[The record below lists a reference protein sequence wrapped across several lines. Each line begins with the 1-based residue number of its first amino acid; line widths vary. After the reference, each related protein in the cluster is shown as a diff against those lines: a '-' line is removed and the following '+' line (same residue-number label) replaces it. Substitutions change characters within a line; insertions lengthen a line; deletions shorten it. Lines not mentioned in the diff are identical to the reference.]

1 MQRSLM
7 TLLLLFSIGLFSTKA
22 DPGKSV
28 SVYQKKPNDPE
39 AVFFTPE
46 KFNIKADGKMDVS
59 DALQAA
65 INQVKNEKSFGILFI
80 PEGKYRISKTVYVPG
95 AIRVIGYGLNRP
107 EIILGKNTP
116 GFQKLDSGSRYQ
128 EKYMIFFTGG
138 IVAEG
143 RQPGDAGAG
152 TFYSALSNIDLK
164 IEDGNP
170 VAVAL
175 RTHYAQHGFI
185 SHVLINIGKG
195 KAGISEVGNE
205 MEDVTFI
212 GGDYG
217 IMSGQTSPSW
227 PIAVIDTYFEG
238 QRKAAIRCNST
249 GYALV
254 NMHVKNSPVAVEIK
268 ENEIDRLFMENC
280 LFDNVT
286 EAGVIVSKEGNS
298 LSQVNLV
305 NIDCRNVPV
314 LVKFR
319 QSGNKKE
326 VAMKTYKVK
335 DFTYGLV
342 MDNMTANSE
351 YKTITDIV
359 PLQVFPVK
367 LEKDIP
373 ALPSMDSWV
382 NIKELGAKGDG
393 TTDDTKIFQ
402 DAIAKY
408 DVIYVPQGWYHFT
421 QTVKMRP
428 GTKLIGLHPMATQ
441 FILAESEPAFSGFG
455 GPKAIL
461 ESSEG
466 GDDILNGIGLCTGG
480 YNYRA
485 VGLKWMAGEKSLMND
500 VKFVG
505 GHGTM
510 RKPVAASGQSAVAD
524 RQAGGPPQAAGSNR
538 QAGSATQ
545 AGGANR
551 QAGGF
556 GGMGQRAISSPTN
569 PVADQGLDQAWDNQY
584 WSLWIT
590 KNGGGTVKDIWS
602 ANTYATNGLYVSN
615 TSTPCRIYAMSLEH
629 HVRNEARFEN
639 VSNFK
644 MYAFQLE
651 EESREGKE
659 DMGIDISNS
668 RNLVFNNLW
677 LYRVIRV
684 TTPKRFAARIWNCE
698 NIEFRNV
705 KNYTQKL
712 VVNEFTVYDVN
723 KEIPV
728 YPWEY
733 ARLTVTGK
741 EPVNLQISDQI
752 GKVERL
758 VSGFDFGTGITSD
771 SKGNIYFCETLKKR
785 IYKWS
790 SESNSASMIADY
802 PRQPFV
808 LATDTKD
815 NLLVVAR
822 YDPQPGY
829 MVGGKQETVKRLPD
843 DNPGYSSFGNSGW
856 AAYCYSIDPKNPD
869 ETFKPM
875 PRVASKDLKKITKA
889 YYPSSRWHYTF
900 DNTAV
905 YYPDSLF
912 VAPDGVT
919 VIPEGYDIGRCA
931 ALSAAITGHPFYAI
945 DEIPHRLVQMDV
957 AEGGKLS
964 NLREIQPR
972 GGYSTSVDKDGN
984 LYVADG
990 QIFVYDKNGK
1000 EISRIN
1006 LPERPISITFGGKDG
1021 NTLFATTQNSLFS
1034 VRVK

>member
-1 MQRSLM
+1 MNIQKVVPAWI
-7 TLLLLFSIGLFSTKA
+7 LLFSFGFCPIKA
-22 DPGKSV
+22 DEGKSL
-28 SVYQKKPNDPE
+28 SVYQKKPNDTE

-46 KFNIKADGKMDVS
+46 NFNIKADGKMDVS

-65 INQVKNEKSFGILFI
+65 INRVKTEKGFGILFI
-80 PEGKYRISKTVYVPG
+80 PEGKYRITKTIYVPG
-95 AIRVIGYGLNRP
+95 AIRLIGYGLSRP
-107 EIILGKNTP
+107 EIILGINTP
-116 GFQKLDSGSRYQ
+116 GFQKLDSGSRYH

-138 IVAEG
+138 IVEEG
-143 RQPGDAGAG
+143 KQPGDAGAG
-152 TFYSALSNIDLK
+152 TFYSAMSNIDLR

-185 SHVLINIGKG
+185 SHSVINIGKG

-205 MEDVTFI
+205 MEDLIFI

-217 IMSGQTSPSW
+217 IISGQTSPSW

-238 QRKAAIRCNST
+238 QRKAAIRCDNT

-254 NMHVKNSPVAVEIK
+254 NMHVKNSPVAVEIN

-280 LFDNVT
+280 LFENLK
-286 EAGVIVSKEGNS
+286 EAGVIISREKNS
-298 LSQVNLV
+298 LSQVNLA
-305 NIDCRNVPV
+305 NIYCKNVPV

-319 QSGNKKE
+319 QSGDKNE
-326 VAMKTYKVK
+326 VALKTYVVK

-342 MDNMTANSE
+342 MDSMTADSE
-351 YKTITDIV
+351 YKTISDIA
-359 PLQVFPVK
+359 PLEVFPVK
-367 LEKDIP
+367 LKKDIP
-373 ALPSMDSWV
+373 SLPGMESWV

-393 TTDDTKIFQ
+393 TTDDTRIFQ
-402 DAIAKY
+402 DAI
-408 DVIYVPQGWYHFT
+408 DSHEVIYVPQGWYHIT
-421 QTVKMRP
+421 QTLKMKP

-441 FILAESEPAFSGFG
+441 FILFESEPAFSGFG
-455 GPKAIL
+455 GPRAIV

-466 GDDILNGIGLCTGG
+466 GDDILNGIGLNTGG

-485 VGLKWMAGEKSLMND
+485 VGLKWMAGANSYIND
-500 VKFVG
+500 IKFVG

-510 RKPVAASGQSAVAD
+510 RKPNGQ
-524 RQAGGPPQAAGSNR
+524 QGGPNR
-538 QAGSATQ
+538 NGP
-545 AGGANR
+545 
-551 QAGGF
+551 
-556 GGMGQRAISSPTN
+556 RAISSPAS
-569 PVADQGLDQAWDNQY
+569 PVAEQGPDLAWDNQY

-590 KNGGGTVKDIWS
+590 KNGGGTIKDIWS
-602 ANTYATNGLYVSN
+602 ANTYATNGLYISN
-615 TSTPCRIYAMSLEH
+615 TSTPGRIYAMSLEH

-644 MYAFQLE
+644 IYALQLE

-659 DMGIDISNS
+659 AQGIDISNC
-668 RNLVFNNLW
+668 RNLEFNNLW

-684 TTPKRFAARIWNCE
+684 TTPKRFGARMWNCE

-712 VVNEFTVYDVN
+712 VVNEFTIYDVN
-723 KEIPV
+723 REIPV

-733 ARLTVTGK
+733 ARLSVTGK
-741 EPVNLQISDQI
+741 EKGNLEVSYPI
-752 GKVERL
+752 GVVERL

-790 SESNSASMIADY
+790 SETNIASIIADY

-815 NLLVVAR
+815 FLLVVSR

-829 MVGGKQETVKRLPD
+829 KVGGKQETVKRLPD

-856 AAYCYSIDPKNPD
+856 AAYCYSINPDNPD
-869 ETFKPM
+869 ETFTPM
-875 PRVASKDLKKITKA
+875 PRLATKNIKKIAKA

-905 YYPDSLF
+905 YYPDSSF
-912 VAPDGVT
+912 VAPDGIT

-931 ALSAAITGHPFYAI
+931 TLSAAVAGQPFYAI

-957 AEGGKLS
+957 TEGGKLS
-964 NLREIQPR
+964 NLREILSR
-972 GGYSTSVDKDGN
+972 GGYSTAVDQDGN

-990 QIFVYDKNGK
+990 QIFVYDKSGK
-1000 EISRIN
+1000 EINRIN

-1021 NTLFATTQNSLFS
+1021 NILFATTQNSLFG

>member
-1 MQRSLM
+1 MKLQKTML
-7 TLLLLFSIGLFSTKA
+7 TWLLLFSIGLFSTKA
-22 DPGKSV
+22 DPGKST

-65 INQVKNEKSFGILFI
+65 INQVKTEKSLGILFI
-80 PEGKYRISKTVYVPG
+80 PEGKYRITRTIYVPG
-95 AIRVIGYGLNRP
+95 AIRLIGYGINRP

-143 RQPGDAGAG
+143 RQPGDAGTG
-152 TFYSALSNIDLK
+152 TFYSALSNVDLK

-217 IMSGQTSPSW
+217 IISGQTSPSW

-238 QRKAAIRCNST
+238 QRKAAIRCNNT

-254 NMHVKNSPVAVEIK
+254 NMHVLNSPVAVEIN

-286 EAGVIVSKEGNS
+286 EAGVIISREENS

-351 YKTITDIV
+351 YKTIAEIV

-367 LEKDIP
+367 LENDIP

-428 GTKLIGLHPMATQ
+428 GTRLIGLHPMATQ

-466 GDDILNGIGLCTGG
+466 GNDILNGIGLCTGG

-485 VGLKWMAGEKSLMND
+485 VGLKWMAGEKSMIND

-510 RKPVAASGQSAVAD
+510 RKP
-524 RQAGGPPQAAGSNR
+524 N
-538 QAGSATQ
+538 T
-545 AGGANR
+545 ANNNEDPR
-551 QAGGF
+551 
-556 GGMGQRAISSPTN
+556 RRESKISSPDSPEN
-569 PVADQGLDQAWDNQY
+569 AVGMDLAWDNQY
-584 WSLWIT
+584 WSLWVT
-590 KNGGGTVKDIWS
+590 NGGGGTLKDIWTAS
-602 ANTYATNGLYVSN
+602 TYAGVGFHASN
-615 TSTPCRIYAMSLEH
+615 TATPTRVYAMSLEH
-629 HVRNEARFEN
+629 HVRYECRFDK
-639 VSNFK
+639 VSNWK
-644 MYAFQLE
+644 LYAFQFE
-651 EESREGKE
+651 EESREGKDCQSLE
-659 DMGIDISNS
+659 MSDCTDIRFAN
-668 RNLVFNNLW
+668 FW
-677 LYRVIRV
+677 MYRVIRV
-684 TTPKRFAARIWNCE
+684 NTPRHW
-698 NIEFRNV
+698 
-705 KNYTQKL
+705 
-712 VVNEFTVYDVN
+712 
-723 KEIPV
+723 
-728 YPWEY
+728 
-733 ARLTVTGK
+733 
-741 EPVNLQISDQI
+741 
-752 GKVERL
+752 
-758 VSGFDFGTGITSD
+758 
-771 SKGNIYFCETLKKR
+771 
-785 IYKWS
+785 
-790 SESNSASMIADY
+790 
-802 PRQPFV
+802 
-808 LATDTKD
+808 
-815 NLLVVAR
+815 
-822 YDPQPGY
+822 
-829 MVGGKQETVKRLPD
+829 
-843 DNPGYSSFGNSGW
+843 
-856 AAYCYSIDPKNPD
+856 
-869 ETFKPM
+869 
-875 PRVASKDLKKITKA
+875 
-889 YYPSSRWHYTF
+889 
-900 DNTAV
+900 
-905 YYPDSLF
+905 
-912 VAPDGVT
+912 GV
-919 VIPEGYDIGRCA
+919 
-931 ALSAAITGHPFYAI
+931 
-945 DEIPHRLVQMDV
+945 
-957 AEGGKLS
+957 
-964 NLREIQPR
+964 
-972 GGYSTSVDKDGN
+972 
-984 LYVADG
+984 
-990 QIFVYDKNGK
+990 
-1000 EISRIN
+1000 
-1006 LPERPISITFGGKDG
+1006 
-1021 NTLFATTQNSLFS
+1021 
-1034 VRVK
+1034 

>member
-1 MQRSLM
+1 MKIQKSLL
-7 TLLLLFSIGLFSTKA
+7 TWLLLFSFGLSATKA
-22 DPGKSV
+22 DPGKSI

-39 AVFFTPE
+39 ATFFTAE

-59 DALQAA
+59 DELQAA

-80 PEGKYRISKTVYVPG
+80 PEGKYRITKTIYVPG
-95 AIRVIGYGLNRP
+95 AIRLIGYGLNRP

-152 TFYSALSNIDLK
+152 TFYSAMSNIDLR

-170 VAVAL
+170 VAVGL

-185 SHVLINIGKG
+185 SHSLINIGKG

-205 MEDVTFI
+205 MEDLTFI

-217 IMSGQTSPSW
+217 IISGQTSPSW
-227 PIAVIDTYFEG
+227 PIAVIDTWFEG

-254 NMHVKNSPVAVEIK
+254 NMHVKNTPVVIEIR
-268 ENEIDRLFMENC
+268 ENEIDRLYMENC
-280 LFDNVT
+280 IFENIKD
-286 EAGVIVSKEGNS
+286 AGVIVSREEIS

-305 NIDCRNVPV
+305 NIYCKNVPV

-319 QSGNKKE
+319 ESGTKKE
-326 VAMKTYKVK
+326 VALKTYKVK
-335 DFTYGLV
+335 EFTYGLV
-342 MDNMTANSE
+342 MDNMTANSA
-351 YKTITDIV
+351 YKTISNIE
-359 PLQVFPVK
+359 PLEVFPLK

-373 ALPSMDSWV
+373 SLPGMDSWV

-393 TTDDTKIFQ
+393 ITDDTHIFQ
-402 DAIAKY
+402 DAI
-408 DVIYVPQGWYHFT
+408 DNHEVIYVPQGWYHIT
-421 QTVKMRP
+421 QTLKMKP
-428 GTKLIGLHPMATQ
+428 GTKLIGLHPMGTQ
-441 FILAESEPAFSGFG
+441 FILNESEPAFSGFG
-455 GPKAIL
+455 GPKAIV

-466 GDDILNGIGLCTGG
+466 GDDIINGIGLSTGG

-485 VGLKWMAGEKSLMND
+485 VGLKWMAGMKSYMND
-500 VKFVG
+500 IKFIG

-510 RKPVAASGQSAVAD
+510 RKPVAQSSSAIPQGTRAG
-524 RQAGGPPQAAGSNR
+524 RPAGAQAGGINR
-538 QAGSATQ
+538 QS
-545 AGGANR
+545 
-551 QAGGF
+551 GGF
-556 GGMGQRAISSPTN
+556 GGQRAISSPTS
-569 PVADQGLDQAWDNQY
+569 PVAEQGLDLAWDNQY

-590 KNGGGTVKDIWS
+590 KNGGGTIKDIWS
-602 ANTYATNGLYVSN
+602 ANTYATSGLYISN
-615 TSTPCRIYAMSLEH
+615 TSTPGRIYAMSLEH

-644 MYAFQLE
+644 IYAFQLE

-659 DMGIDISNS
+659 DQGID
-668 RNLVFNNLW
+668 LVNCKNMEFNNLW

-684 TTPKRFAARIWNCE
+684 TTPKRFAARLWNCE

-712 VVNEFTVYDVN
+712 VANEFTLYDVN
-723 KEIPV
+723 KEVPV

-733 ARLTVTGK
+733 ARLSITGK
-741 EPVNLQISDQI
+741 EEGILSNGNQV

-790 SESNSASMIADY
+790 SETNSTSLIADY

-815 NLLVVAR
+815 NLLVVCR

-829 MVGGKQETVKRLPD
+829 MVGGKQETVRRLPD
-843 DNPGYSSFGNSGW
+843 DNPGYSSYGNSGW
-856 AAYCYSIDPKNPD
+856 AAYCYSINPADPD

-875 PRVASKDLKKITKA
+875 PRVATKDIKNIAKA
-889 YYPSSRWHYTF
+889 YYPSSRWHNTF
-900 DNTAV
+900 NNAAI
-905 YYPDSLF
+905 YYPDSSY
-912 VAPDGVT
+912 VAPDGIT
-919 VIPEGYDIGRCA
+919 VIPDGYDIGRCA
-931 ALSAAITGHPFYAI
+931 ALTAAISGHPFYAI

-957 AEGGKLS
+957 NEAGKLS
-964 NLREIQPR
+964 NLREVHPR
-972 GGYSTSVDKDGN
+972 GGYSTSIDKDGN

-990 QIFVYDKNGK
+990 QIFVYDKTGK
-1000 EISRIN
+1000 EINRIN

-1021 NTLFATTQNSLFS
+1021 NTLFATTQNSLYS
-1034 VRVK
+1034 VRIK

>member
-1 MQRSLM
+1 M
-7 TLLLLFSIGLFSTKA
+7 LFSFGLHSTKA
-22 DPGKSV
+22 ETGKSI

-39 AVFFTPE
+39 AVFFTSGV
-46 KFNIKADGKMDVS
+46 FNITTDGKMDVS
-59 DALQAA
+59 DALQSA
-65 INQVKNEKSFGILFI
+65 INQLKTEKNFGIIFI
-80 PEGKYRISKTVYVPG
+80 PEGKYRITKTIYVPG
-95 AIRVIGYGLNRP
+95 AIRLIGYGINRP
-107 EIILGKNTP
+107 EFILGKNTP
-116 GFQKLDSGSRYQ
+116 GFQKLDTGSRYQ

-152 TFYSALSNIDLK
+152 TFYSAISNIDMK

-175 RTHYAQHGFI
+175 RTHYAQHGFV
-185 SHVLINIGKG
+185 SHMLINIGKG

-205 MEDVTFI
+205 MEDVTFL

-217 IMSGQTSPSW
+217 IISGQTSPSW
-227 PIAVIDTYFEG
+227 PIAVVDTYFEG
-238 QRKAAIRCNST
+238 QRKAAIMCNNT

-254 NMHVKNSPVAVEIK
+254 NMHVKNTPVAVEIK

-280 LFDNVT
+280 FFDNISD
-286 EAGVIVSKEGNS
+286 AGVIISEEENS
-298 LSQVNLV
+298 LTQVNLL

-314 LVKFR
+314 LVKYR
-319 QSGNKKE
+319 QSSKKLE
-326 VAMKTYKVK
+326 VALKTYKVK
-335 DFTYGLV
+335 EFAYGLI

-351 YKTITDIV
+351 YKTIENIE
-359 PLQVFPVK
+359 PLQQFPVK
-367 LEKDIP
+367 PANDIP
-373 ALPSMDSWV
+373 SLPHMDTWV

-393 TTDDTKIFQ
+393 ITDDTKIFQ

-408 DVIYVPQGWYHFT
+408 NVIYVPQGWYHFT
-421 QTVKMRP
+421 ETVKMKP
-428 GTKLIGLHPMATQ
+428 GTKLIGLHPMGTQ

-455 GPKAIL
+455 GPKPIL

-466 GDDILNGIGLCTGG
+466 GDDILNGIGLNTGG

-485 VGLKWMAGEKSLMND
+485 VGCKWMAGEKSYMND
-500 VKFVG
+500 VKFIG

-510 RKPVAASGQSAVAD
+510 RRPN
-524 RQAGGPPQAAGSNR
+524 AGATQAAGGNR
-538 QAGSATQ
+538 QT
-545 AGGANR
+545 
-551 QAGGF
+551 GGF
-556 GGMGQRAISSPTN
+556 GGMQRAISSPTS
-569 PVADQGLDQAWDNQY
+569 PISEQGLDLAWDNQY

-590 KNGGGTVKDIWS
+590 KNGGGTIKDIWT

-615 TSTPCRIYAMSLEH
+615 TSTPCRIYAISLEH

-644 MYAFQLE
+644 LYAFQLE

-659 DMGIDISNS
+659 AQSIDLSNCK
-668 RNLVFNNLW
+668 NIVFNNLW
-677 LYRVIRV
+677 MYRVIRV
-684 TTPKRFAARIWNCE
+684 TTPKRFGARVWNCE
-698 NIEFRNV
+698 NIVLRNV

-712 VVNEFTVYDVN
+712 VVNEFTFYDVN
-723 KEIPV
+723 REVPV

-733 ARLTVTGK
+733 AKLTITGR
-741 EPVNLQISDQI
+741 EAGNLVVSNQV

-758 VSGFDFGTGITSD
+758 ISGFDFAMGITSD
-771 SKGNIYFCETLKKR
+771 SKGNVYFCETLKKR
-785 IYKWS
+785 IYMWS
-790 SESNSASMIADY
+790 SETGSATMIADY

-815 NLLVVAR
+815 NLLVVSR

-856 AAYCYSIDPKNPD
+856 AVYCYSINPNNPD

-875 PRVASKDLKKITKA
+875 PRAANKDLKNIVKA

-900 DNTAV
+900 DQTAV
-905 YYPDSLF
+905 YYPDSSF
-912 VAPDGVT
+912 VAPDGIT

-931 ALSAAITGHPFYAI
+931 ALSAAVAGQPFYAI

-957 AEGGKLS
+957 AQGGKLS
-964 NLREIQPR
+964 NLREVKAR

-990 QIFVYDKNGK
+990 QIFVYDKTAK
-1000 EISRIN
+1000 EIKRIN

-1021 NTLFATTQNSLFS
+1021 NTLFATTQTSLFS
-1034 VRVK
+1034 VRIK

>member
-1 MQRSLM
+1 MKIQKSL
-7 TLLLLFSIGLFSTKA
+7 LAWLLLFSFGLSASMAET
-22 DPGKSV
+22 GKSV
-28 SVYQKKPNDPE
+28 SVYQKKPNDTE
-39 AVFFTPE
+39 AIFFTPD
-46 KFNIKADGKMDVS
+46 KFSIKADGKMDVS
-59 DALQAA
+59 EALQSA
-65 INQVKNEKSFGILFI
+65 INQVKNEKTFGILFI
-80 PEGKYRISKTVYVPG
+80 PEGKYRITRTIYVPG
-95 AIRVIGYGLNRP
+95 AVRLIGYGINRP
-107 EIILGKNTP
+107 EIILGENTP

-143 RQPGDAGAG
+143 KQPGDAGAG
-152 TFYSALSNIDLK
+152 TFYSAMSNIDLK

-170 VAVAL
+170 VAVGL

-185 SHVLINIGKG
+185 NHSRINIGKG

-205 MEDVTFI
+205 MEDLVFI

-217 IMSGQTSPSW
+217 IISGQTSPSW

-238 QRKAAIRCNST
+238 QRKAAIKCFST

-268 ENEIDRLFMENC
+268 ENEIDRLYMENC
-280 LFDNVT
+280 LFENVT
-286 EAGVIVSKEGNS
+286 EAGVIVSREENS

-305 NIDCRNVPV
+305 NIDCKNVPV

-319 QSGNKKE
+319 KSGNKKE
-326 VAMKTYKVK
+326 VAFKTYRVK
-335 DFTYGLV
+335 EFTYGLV

-351 YKTITDIV
+351 YKTIANIE
-359 PLQVFPVK
+359 PLAVFPISQG
-367 LEKDIP
+367 KDIP
-373 ALPSMDSWV
+373 ALPGMDSWV

-393 TTDDTKIFQ
+393 TTDDTRIFQ

-408 DVIYVPQGWYHFT
+408 DVIYVPQGWYHIT
-421 QTVKMRP
+421 QTIKMRP
-428 GTKLIGLHPMATQ
+428 GTKLIGLHPFATQ
-441 FILAESEPAFSGFG
+441 FVLSESEPAFSGFG

-466 GDDILNGIGLCTGG
+466 GDDIVNGIGMNTGG

-485 VGLKWMAGEKSLMND
+485 VGLKWMAGQKSYMND
-500 VKFVG
+500 IKFVG

-510 RKPVAASGQSAVAD
+510 RKLTGQ
-524 RQAGGPPQAAGSNR
+524 Q
-538 QAGSATQ
+538 
-545 AGGANR
+545 GGANR
-551 QAGGF
+551 PNGGF
-556 GGMGQRAISSPTN
+556 GGPRAISSPTN
-569 PVADQGLDQAWDNQY
+569 PVAEQGLDLAWDNQY

-590 KNGGGTVKDIWS
+590 KNGGGTIKDIWS

-615 TSTPCRIYAMSLEH
+615 TSTPGKIYAMSLEH

-639 VSNFK
+639 VSNFR

-659 DMGIDISNS
+659 DEGIEISNC
-668 RNLVFNNLW
+668 RKLEFNNLW

-684 TTPKRFAARIWNCE
+684 TTPKRFGARIWNSE

-723 KEIPV
+723 REVPV

-733 ARLTVTGK
+733 ARLSITGK
-741 EPVNLQISDQI
+741 EKSNMNIDNAI

-785 IYKWS
+785 IYRWS
-790 SESNSASMIADY
+790 SETNSVSIIADY

-856 AAYCYSIDPKNPD
+856 AAYCYSINPDNPD

-875 PRVASKDLKKITKA
+875 PRVASNDIKNIVKA

-905 YYPDSLF
+905 YYPDSSF
-912 VAPDGVT
+912 VAPDGIT
-919 VIPEGYDIGRCA
+919 VIPESYDIGRCA
-931 ALSAAITGHPFYAI
+931 ALSAAVAGHAFYAI

-957 AEGGKLS
+957 SVGGRLS
-964 NLREIQPR
+964 NLKEIKPR
-972 GGYSTSVDKDGN
+972 GGYSTSVDKDEN

-990 QIFVYDKNGK
+990 QIFIYDKTGK
-1000 EISRIN
+1000 EINRIN
-1006 LPERPISITFGGKDG
+1006 LPERPISITFGGRDG
-1021 NTLFATTQNSLFS
+1021 NILFATTQNSLYS
-1034 VRVK
+1034 IKVK

>member
-1 MQRSLM
+1 MKLQKTML
-7 TLLLLFSIGLFSTKA
+7 TWLLLFSIGLFSTKA

-39 AVFFTPE
+39 AIFFTPE

-65 INQVKNEKSFGILFI
+65 INQIKTEKSFGILFI
-80 PEGKYRISKTVYVPG
+80 PEGKYRITKTVYIPG
-95 AIRVIGYGLNRP
+95 AIRLIGYGINRP

-116 GFQKLDSGSRYQ
+116 GFQKLDSGSRYE
-128 EKYMIFFTGG
+128 EKYMIFFSGG

-152 TFYSALSNIDLK
+152 TFYSAMSNIDLR

-185 SHVLINIGKG
+185 SHVLINIGNG

-205 MEDVTFI
+205 MEDVAFL

-217 IMSGQTSPSW
+217 IISGQTSPSW
-227 PIAVIDTYFEG
+227 PIAVVDTYFEG
-238 QRKAAIRCNST
+238 QRKAAIRCNNT

-254 NMHVKNSPVAVEIK
+254 NMHVKNTPVAVEIK

-280 LFDNVT
+280 LFDNIK
-286 EAGVIVSKEGNS
+286 EAGVIISKEENS
-298 LSQVNLV
+298 LTQVNLL

-314 LVKFR
+314 LIKFR

-326 VAMKTYKVK
+326 VALKTYKVK
-335 DFTYGLV
+335 EFTYGLV
-342 MDNMTANSE
+342 MDSMTANSE
-351 YKTITDIV
+351 YKTIANIE
-359 PLQVFPVK
+359 PLKVFPLK
-367 LEKDIP
+367 LENDIP
-373 ALPSMDSWV
+373 SLPPMDSWV

-393 TTDDTKIFQ
+393 TTDDTKVFQ
-402 DAIAKY
+402 DAIDKNN
-408 DVIYVPQGWYHFT
+408 VIYVPQGWYHFT
-421 QTVKMRP
+421 QTVKLKP
-428 GTKLIGLHPMATQ
+428 GTKLIGLHPMGTQ

-455 GPKAIL
+455 GPKPIL

-466 GDDILNGIGLCTGG
+466 GDDILNGIGLSTGG

-485 VGLKWMAGEKSLMND
+485 VGCKWMAGEKSLMND
-500 VKFVG
+500 VKFIG

-510 RKPVAASGQSAVAD
+510 RRPVMQAQSPNIQSPGANTQVTGA
-524 RQAGGPPQAAGSNR
+524 NR
-538 QAGSATQ
+538 QV
-545 AGGANR
+545 GGANR
-551 QAGGF
+551 QSGGSF
-556 GGMGQRAISSPTN
+556 KMGPRAISSPTN
-569 PVADQGLDQAWDNQY
+569 PVSDQSLDQAWDNQY

-590 KNGGGTVKDIWS
+590 KNGGGTIKNIWS

-629 HVRNEARFEN
+629 HVRNESRFEN

-644 MYAFQLE
+644 LYAFQLE

-659 DMGIDISNS
+659 SQGIDISNC
-668 RNLVFNNLW
+668 RNIVFNNLW

-684 TTPKRFAARIWNCE
+684 TTPKRFGARIWNCE
-698 NIEFRNV
+698 NIVFRNV

-712 VVNEFTVYDVN
+712 VVTEFTAYDVN
-723 KEIPV
+723 RELPV

-733 ARLTVTGK
+733 AKMTISGK
-741 EPVNLQISDQI
+741 EHGNLKISNQI
-752 GKVERL
+752 GRVERL
-758 VSGFDFGTGITSD
+758 VSGFDFATGITSD

-790 SESNSASMIADY
+790 AETNSATMIADY

-815 NLLVVAR
+815 NLLVVSR

-829 MVGGKQETVKRLPD
+829 MVDGKQETVKRLPD

-856 AAYCYSIDPKNPD
+856 AAYCYSINPDNPD

-875 PRVASKDLKKITKA
+875 NRVANKDLKNIIKT

-900 DNTAV
+900 DKTAV
-905 YYPDSLF
+905 YFPDSSF
-912 VAPDGVT
+912 VAPDGIT
-919 VIPEGYDIGRCA
+919 IIPDGYDIGRCA
-931 ALSAAITGHPFYAI
+931 ALSAAVIGHPFYAI

-957 AEGGKLS
+957 TSGGRLA
-964 NLREIQPR
+964 NLREVHAR
-972 GGYSTSVDKDGN
+972 GGYSTSVHKDGN

-990 QIFVYDKNGK
+990 QIFVYDTNGK
-1000 EISRIN
+1000 EINRIN
-1006 LPERPISITFGGKDG
+1006 LPERPISIIFGGKDG